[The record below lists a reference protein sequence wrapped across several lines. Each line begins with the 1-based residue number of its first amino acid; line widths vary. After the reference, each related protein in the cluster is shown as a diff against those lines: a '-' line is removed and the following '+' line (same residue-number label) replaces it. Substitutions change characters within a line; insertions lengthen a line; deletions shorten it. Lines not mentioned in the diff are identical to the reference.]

1 MKKLISILAIV
12 FFSSSFAFSQDE
24 IFFNSGDRVKANIIE
39 ISKKQIKYK
48 KFSNLEGP
56 VVIVNKKDVKKIIY
70 KNGEEDMIS
79 SDFPELGFN
88 QNIFA
93 YNIFDVVYNQFAF
106 SYEHISKN
114 GKMSFFI
121 PISIGYGDG
130 EGPKAFYDQGFTG
143 FGINLFPTGQHRV
156 TYYLGP
162 ELHVGIGEDYTQSD
176 YDPYYGYYRESTLSQ
191 FVYGRLMINNGI
203 SYSPVPG
210 LRLNATFG
218 LGVRYYNLPN
228 SYDTGV
234 NSTAYFTISMG
245 YAF

>member
-1 MKKLISILAIV
+1 MKKVISIFVILLFA
-12 FFSSSFAFSQDE
+12 SSFAFSQDE
-24 IFFNSGDRVKANIIE
+24 IFFNSGDRVNAKVME
-39 ISKKQIKYK
+39 ISKNQVKYK
-48 KFSNLEGP
+48 KFSNLDGP
-56 VVIVNKKDVKKIIY
+56 LVIVNKKDVKKIIY
-70 KNGEEDMIS
+70 QNGEEDVFTS
-79 SDFPELGFN
+79 NTPELGFN

-93 YNIFDVVYNQFAF
+93 YNIFDVVYSQFAF
-106 SYEHISKN
+106 SYEHISKS

-130 EGPKAFYDQGFTG
+130 EGPKSFYDQGFTG

-162 ELHVGIGEDYTQSD
+162 EIHVGIGEDYTQSD
-176 YDPYYGYYRESTLSQ
+176 YDPYYGCYLESTLSQ

-203 SYSPVPG
+203 AYSPVPN

-218 LGVRYYNLPN
+218 LGIRYYDLPN